1 MYREQFHKYATERK
15 LTARQYF
22 AFLRLA
28 KGNPTMPS
36 VEAARATEQDY
47 KAILQ
52 ALKEI
57 DQCMST

>member
-1 MYREQFHKYATERK
+1 MYKEKFNKYATEHM

-28 KGNPTMPS
+28 KGNPTMSS
-36 VEAARATEQDY
+36 VEASQATEQDY

-52 ALKEI
+52 ALKEV
-57 DQCMST
+57 D

>member
-1 MYREQFHKYATERK
+1 MYKEKFNEYATEHV

-28 KGNPTMPS
+28 KGNPTMSS
-36 VEAARATEQDY
+36 VEASQATEQDY

-52 ALKEI
+52 ALREV
-57 DQCMST
+57 D

>member
-1 MYREQFHKYATERK
+1 MYRKKFNKYATEHR

-28 KGNPTMPS
+28 KGNPTMS
-36 VEAARATEQDY
+36 TVEAVQATEQDY

-52 ALKEI
+52 ALREI
-57 DQCMST
+57 D